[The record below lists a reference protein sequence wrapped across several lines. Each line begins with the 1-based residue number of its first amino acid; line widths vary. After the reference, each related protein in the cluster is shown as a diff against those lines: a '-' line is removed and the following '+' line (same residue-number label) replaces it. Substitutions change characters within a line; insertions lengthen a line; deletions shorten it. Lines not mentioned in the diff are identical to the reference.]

1 LHKWLLFQI
10 YFHIFV
16 VTIQHVLPALQVQTG
31 CGGGAD
37 RLRASPL
44 LRAIALADLVATYE
58 FTMQSYEIK
67 NEYLLF

>member
-1 LHKWLLFQI
+1 MSSPLFKCKR
-10 YFHIFV
+10 V
-16 VTIQHVLPALQVQTG
+16 VVG
-31 CGGGAD
+31 WAD